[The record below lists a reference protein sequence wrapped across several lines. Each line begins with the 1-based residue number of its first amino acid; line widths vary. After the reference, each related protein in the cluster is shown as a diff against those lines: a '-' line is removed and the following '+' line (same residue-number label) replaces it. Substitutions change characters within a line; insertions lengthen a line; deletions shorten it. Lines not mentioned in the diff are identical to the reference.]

1 MKKSLEERL
10 EKNLHWQSK
19 LKQEEKEIRAELKK
33 FDPPVKEEKK
43 LKKIVQESP
52 AN

>member
-1 MKKSLEERL
+1 MKKNWEEKL
-10 EKNLHWQSK
+10 EKNLYWQGR

-33 FDPPVKEEKK
+33 FDPPVKQEKK
-43 LKKIVQESP
+43 LKKIVEETP